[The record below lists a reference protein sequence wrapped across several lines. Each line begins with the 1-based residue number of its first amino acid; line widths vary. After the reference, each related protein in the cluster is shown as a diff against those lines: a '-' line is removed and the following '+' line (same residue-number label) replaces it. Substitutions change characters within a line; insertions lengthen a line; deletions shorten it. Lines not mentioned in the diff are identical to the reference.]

1 LRSLCNAKEGI
12 GGSEKE
18 EKATGKKKIKNKI
31 RAKTLS
37 HLPFLLSL

>member
-1 LRSLCNAKEGI
+1 MQKKNWRVRKRRKSDRKE
-12 GGSEKE
+12 
-18 EKATGKKKIKNKI
+18 KIKNKI